1 MHLAWEFVAPPL
13 PSGLPMPST
22 NIVSPAEPRNARSAL
37 ERLYREVRAATVAL
51 AMPLSDADA
60 TVQSMPDASPAK
72 WHLAHTT
79 WFFES
84 MVLTNAAANYK
95 VFDERFNFLFN
106 SYYESVGV
114 RHPRPLRGLLTR
126 PALAEV
132 LAYRE
137 YVDAAIARLLET
149 MAAESVLKVIELGC
163 HHEQQ
168 HQELLLTDI
177 LHLFAQNPLQPAY
190 RESVPLPVE
199 PSDRSQT
206 YRSFPGGL
214 IELGHQG
221 EGFAFDCEGPRHK
234 AHIEPYRLSDRL
246 VTNREWA
253 EFIADDGYRNPL
265 LWLSDGW
272 AMVRSEGWSA
282 PLYWQGREGEYWSM
296 TLRGAQPVDP
306 DAPVTH
312 VSYFEA
318 DAFATWASRRLPT
331 EAEWEAAARS
341 VAVAGNFVDS
351 GRLRPRP
358 AAATAGEMRQMFGDV
373 WEWTRSAFMPYPRFR
388 PVEGAL
394 GEYNGKFMS
403 GQFVL
408 RGGSCVTP
416 EDHVRATYRN
426 FFAPHAR
433 WQFSGLRLAE
443 DA

>member
-1 MHLAWEFVAPPL
+1 MHK
-13 PSGLPMPST
+13 T
-22 NIVSPAEPRNARSAL
+22 NIVSPAEPRELRSAL
-37 ERLYREVRAATVAL
+37 ESRYRAVRSATVAL

-84 MVLTNAAANYK
+84 MVLSAAASDYRA
-95 VFDERFNFLFN
+95 FDERFNFLFN
-106 SYYESVGV
+106 SYYESVGT

-126 PALAEV
+126 PMLAEV

-137 YVDAAIARLLET
+137 YVDLAMMQLLRGAPSEK
-149 MAAESVLKVIELGC
+149 VLEVIELGC

-177 LHLFAQNPLQPAY
+177 LHLFAQNPLHPAY

-199 PSDRSQT
+199 PIDRSQT
-206 YRSFPGGL
+206 YQSFPGGL
-214 IELGHQG
+214 IDIGHPG
-221 EGFAFDCEGPRHK
+221 ENFAFDCEGPRHRV
-234 AHIEPYRLSDRL
+234 HIEPYRLADRL
-246 VTNREWA
+246 VTNGEWA

-272 AMVRSEGWSA
+272 TAVRNEAWSA
-282 PLYWQGREGEYWSM
+282 PLYWQARDGEFWSM

-318 DAFATWASRRLPT
+318 DAFATWAGRRLPT
-331 EAEWEAAARS
+331 EAEWEAAAQRLPI
-341 VAVAGNFVDS
+341 AGNFVDS

-358 AAATAGEMRQMFGDV
+358 APAPTGELRQVFGDV

-388 PVEGAL
+388 PMEGAL

-416 EDHVRATYRN
+416 ENHVRATYRN

>member
-1 MHLAWEFVAPPL
+1 ML
-13 PSGLPMPST
+13 SSNT
-22 NIVSPAEPRNARSAL
+22 VSPAETRDEPSAL
-37 ERLYREVRAATVAL
+37 ERRYQEVRAATVAL
-51 AMPLSDADA
+51 ATPLSDADA

-84 MVLTNAAANYK
+84 MVLKTDSNYK
-95 VFDERFNFLFN
+95 AFDERFSFLFN
-106 SYYESVGV
+106 SYYESVGA
-114 RHPRPLRGLLTR
+114 RHPRPQRGLLSR
-126 PALAEV
+126 PTLAEV

-137 YVDAAIARLLET
+137 YVDSAIAHLLQKTPAQRE
-149 MAAESVLKVIELGC
+149 LKVIELGC

-177 LHLFAQNPLQPAY
+177 LHLFAQNPLRPAY
-190 RESVPLPVE
+190 KESVPLPVE
-199 PSDRSQT
+199 HIDRSQT

-214 IELGHQG
+214 VDIGHQG
-221 EGFAFDCEGPRHK
+221 ENFAFDCEGPRHTVR
-234 AHIEPYRLSDRL
+234 IEPYQLSDRL

-253 EFIADDGYRNPL
+253 GFIADDGYRNPL

-272 AMVRSEGWSA
+272 ATVRSEAWSA
-282 PLYWQGREGEYWSM
+282 PLYWEARDGEFWSM
-296 TLRGAQPVDP
+296 TLRGAQPIDP

-318 DAFATWASRRLPT
+318 DAFATWANRRLPT
-331 EAEWEAAARS
+331 EAEWEAAAQKLPI
-341 VAVAGNFVDS
+341 AGNFANS

-358 AAATAGEMRQMFGDV
+358 AAPSAGDLRQMFGDV

-388 PVEGAL
+388 PIEGAL